1 MKKSFRN
8 FLIIICV
15 ACLLLTSIVL
25 VACNGASIDDK
36 DLLYTPNQNK
46 NEHHTYNGITID
58 GVLNDEEWGN
68 LSAYECEI
76 TLNSIP
82 HTFKISATLCDEG
95 VILAYSLRGSTVFRN
110 PSNGYS
116 DGSCVE
122 LYFASGDATQTKNNA
137 WQIELMPDGSYNTM
151 KLINDGYTNYNMY
164 MEHAAVVDGVLN
176 EENNGYD
183 GEALIPWA
191 LLDGERYNTV
201 CMDAAIIIQ
210 RDFDESR
217 WGWYSVTSM
226 TKHDEYSWDN
236 PQGWLHFTE
245 KGWFDKDTAVVYKV
259 NDGAELQ
266 HATVDMVGSYNQGS
280 VLTIQPED
288 GYVLKS
294 LSINGTKYNSL
305 AVTMPTGTMYADVQM
320 EIVPATGT
328 KMQIPVVAGYAYTEK
343 ATLNNSAV
351 TLIDDQNNFYAGM
364 TDSNGTLTVYLPD
377 GEFSF
382 DTIGYSGK
390 KIEVENGTITNGL
403 VDGKLALTKH
413 TITIDYVQD
422 SVKDDLTIKQLQNG
436 DSLSYTGSS
445 LSSSKNRFVI
455 GQNEDFTNA
464 VVQFTVG
471 DTKGSWVDL
480 RVDTVKAKN
489 AVLTSI
495 EHSNKAGEYCQISF
509 RTADGTSTFQVGAG
523 ETITASKTTSASYML
538 SFSTKNGITTVGIYV
553 KNGSS
558 YDYFGYFK
566 CEQVTSLF
574 LSGNGSNWDNPV
586 KLTKVKFLT
595 GKDIQSSITVS
606 DESSSQV
613 DVNVVDTAYLGEV
626 INVSITPKQATDGCE
641 IAVKELYINGEQKS
655 FELNYDG
662 SVSFVISVNNLA
674 ENFDIKV
681 VTEEVAKTDEIT
693 FTAQHK
699 YDSED
704 NYVDFVGG
712 DITFVSGNVTK
723 HATCVNGNSYKVKL
737 ADGTY
742 IVRVAQHDDT
752 TVTVEN
758 GVLSVE
764 TLQLIRA
771 KVWVSAVESEKDKV
785 NLSQN
790 ADGSYSIKTSGSLS
804 ADNLIVIGSGVDFTN
819 TATTMDINWKINVS
833 AGVNGP
839 WIDFRM
845 NSDDKY
851 DNERSSSAEI
861 LDTEHTKH
869 AWDSGIGNY
878 YMFDLWTTSYTVL
891 YKVGGEGKVNYLDIV
906 GDKGASM
913 PYDTVSVSIA
923 LQFETSNGVTTA
935 SLYVKQMDGTYG
947 KVGTMTGAAVKDV
960 FLLGT
965 GGGWDSA
972 VEINNIKFF
981 ENVSN
986 AD

>member
-1 MKKSFRN
+1 MRKSFRN

-15 ACLLLTSIVL
+15 ACLLLMSVAL
-25 VACNGASIDDK
+25 VACNANIDDG
-36 DLLYTPNQNK
+36 DLLYTPNQNA
-46 NEHHTYNGITID
+46 NEQHTYNGITID
-58 GVLNDEEWGN
+58 GVLSDEEWGD
-68 LSAYECEI
+68 LSVYECEI
-76 TLNSIP
+76 TLNAIP
-82 HTFKISATLCDEG
+82 HNFKISATLCDEG

-122 LYFASGDATQTKNNA
+122 LYFASGDATQTKGNA

-151 KLINDGYTNYNMY
+151 KFVTDGYTNYNMY
-164 MEHAAVVDGVLN
+164 MEHATVVDGVLN
-176 EENNGYD
+176 EDNNGYD

-191 LLDGERYNTV
+191 LLGGERYNTV

-210 RDFDESR
+210 RDFEENR

-245 KGWFDKDTAVVYKV
+245 KGWFNKDTAVVYKV

-266 HATVDMVGSYNQGS
+266 HASVDMVGSYNQGS
-280 VLTIQPED
+280 VFTIQPED

-294 LSINGTKYNSL
+294 LSINGTEYNSL
-305 AVTMPTGTMYADVQM
+305 AVSMPTGTMYADIQM
-320 EIVPATGT
+320 EIAPATGS
-328 KMQIPVVAGYAYTEK
+328 KIQIPVVAGYAYTEK
-343 ATLNNSAV
+343 ASLNNSAV
-351 TLIDDQNNFYAGM
+351 TLIDEQNNFYAGM

-390 KIEVENGTITNGL
+390 SIKVENGVITSGL
-403 VDGKLALTKH
+403 VDDKFSLTKH
-413 TITIDYVQD
+413 TITIDYIQD
-422 SVKDDLTIKQLQNG
+422 SVKDYLTIKQLQNG
-436 DSLSYTGSS
+436 DSLSYSGSS

-455 GQNEDFTNA
+455 GQNEDFSNA

-495 EHSNKAGEYCQISF
+495 EHSIKAGEYCQISF
-509 RTADGTSTFQVGAG
+509 RTDGDKSTFQVGAG
-523 ETITASKTTSASYML
+523 ETITASNTTSASYML
-538 SFSTKNGITTVGIYV
+538 AFSTNNGITTVSVYV

-566 CEQVTSLF
+566 CDQVTSLF

-595 GKDIQSSITVS
+595 GKDIQSSITVNE
-606 DESSSQV
+606 ESSSQV
-613 DVNVVDTAYLGEV
+613 DVNVVDIAYLGEV
-626 INVSITPKQATDGCE
+626 VDVSITPKQATEGYE
-641 IAVKELYINGEQKS
+641 IAIKELYINGKQTS

-681 VTEEVAKTDEIT
+681 ITEETAKTDEIT

-699 YDSED
+699 YDAEE
-704 NYVDFVGG
+704 NYIDFVNG
-712 DITFVSGNVTK
+712 DITFVSGNITK
-723 HATCVNGNSYKVKL
+723 HAMCVNGNSYKVKL
-737 ADGTY
+737 ADGMY
-742 IVRVAQHDDT
+742 IVRASQHDDMT
-752 TVTVEN
+752 ISVVN
-758 GVLSVE
+758 GALSVE
-764 TLQLIRA
+764 NLQLIRA
-771 KVWVSAVESEKDKV
+771 KVWVSAIESEKDKIDV
-785 NLSQN
+785 SQN
-790 ADGSYSIKTSGSLS
+790 DDGSYSIKTSGSLS
-804 ADNLIVIGSGVDFTN
+804 ADNLIVLGSGVDFTD
-819 TATTMDINWKINVS
+819 TAITMDINWKIRVS
-833 AGVNGP
+833 EGCDGP

-851 DNERSSSAEI
+851 DNENSSSAEI
-861 LDTEHTKH
+861 LDTEHTKY

-878 YMFDLWTTSYTVL
+878 YMFDLGTTSYTVI
-891 YKVGGEGKVNYLDIV
+891 YKVGSEGKVNYFEVV
-906 GDKGASM
+906 GDKGALM
-913 PYDTVSVSIA
+913 PYSTVSVSIA
-923 LQFETSNGVTTA
+923 LRFETSNGITTV
-935 SLYVKQMDGTYG
+935 SMYVKQMDGTYG
-947 KVGTMTGAAVKDV
+947 KAATMTGAAVKDL

-965 GGGWDSA
+965 GGGWDKA

-981 ENVSN
+981 ENVSD
-986 AD
+986 AE